1 MRKKILFG
9 AGVNGKTALDFF
21 GESNVECFVDNS
33 VDKIDTLYFGK
44 KVISFEDLCKIYN
57 DYEIVVTVNSFG
69 EVAEQLKRAGITEFQ
84 RFMIPNVNRVL
95 DYIGRI
101 KNDTINSLAIWGT
114 DVYAKSIYYS
124 LPEDFRRLI
133 HFCVQTSDENLFVDT
148 ENVDIIS
155 IDDKIPIVESVL
167 IASPKYHLADELQII
182 RLCGN
187 VKIYNPYRMDT
198 YYSKKE
204 LVINKYAVEG
214 NELKDEEKINE
225 KNRNRYDYFEAVRRY
240 VDEALVVKPLFHLIE
255 IETINRCNGN
265 CSFCPVNQKDDPRE
279 HRFMETELFYSII
292 NQLEELSYDGRV
304 SLFSNNE
311 PFLDDRIFEFS
322 KYARE
327 HLPKAKIHMFTNGT
341 LLTLDKFQMII
352 PYLDELIIDN
362 YTENLNLIKPVEI
375 IREYCEI
382 HKELIE
388 KVSIILRKPNEL
400 LTSRG
405 GDAPNRKVTQ
415 TYPDITCAFPFQQMI
430 VRPTGQISL
439 CCNDAIGKY
448 TMGDL
453 SKDSIIDVWYGKQ
466 FTRVRELI
474 AQGRKLVGNCQYCDT
489 FSLYL

>member
-265 CSFCPVNQKDDPRE
+265 CS
-279 HRFMETELFYSII
+279 
-292 NQLEELSYDGRV
+292 
-304 SLFSNNE
+304 
-311 PFLDDRIFEFS
+311 
-322 KYARE
+322 
-327 HLPKAKIHMFTNGT
+327 
-341 LLTLDKFQMII
+341 
-352 PYLDELIIDN
+352 
-362 YTENLNLIKPVEI
+362 
-375 IREYCEI
+375 
-382 HKELIE
+382 
-388 KVSIILRKPNEL
+388 
-400 LTSRG
+400 
-405 GDAPNRKVTQ
+405 
-415 TYPDITCAFPFQQMI
+415 
-430 VRPTGQISL
+430 
-439 CCNDAIGKY
+439 
-448 TMGDL
+448 
-453 SKDSIIDVWYGKQ
+453 
-466 FTRVRELI
+466 
-474 AQGRKLVGNCQYCDT
+474 
-489 FSLYL
+489 